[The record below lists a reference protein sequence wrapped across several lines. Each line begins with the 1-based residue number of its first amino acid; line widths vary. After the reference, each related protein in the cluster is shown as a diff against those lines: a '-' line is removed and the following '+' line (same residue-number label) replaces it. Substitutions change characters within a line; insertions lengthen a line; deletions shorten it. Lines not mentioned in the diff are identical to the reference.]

1 MFNYIVIS
9 VMKEREKSYEI
20 FSKMWWYAGGKSI
33 PGKWNSLQEGSEAR
47 KSMVNPPTPSSHS
60 VLKQRWT
67 NHCPLNTSAM
77 MPGLKLFPLPDLSL
91 SITYLPPLLSV
102 EISRLP
108 FFPKGFFPWN
118 LPWSGI
124 YFTAVVPIWYLYSGI
139 YLIIQLSMCELCE
152 GKGYVL
158 FSLLH
163 FCYEKSQ
170 FGHSLLMWQSYNQ
183 IVVQWRQKLQWYQ
196 KRTSNWLTKRRLF
209 EKSTMPNHKFM
220 GFWTVSQDPGPF
232 QASLELWTHCL
243 DMKSKALNYIT
254 WFGHVG

>member
-1 MFNYIVIS
+1 
-9 VMKEREKSYEI
+9 MKQLT
-20 FSKMWWYAGGKSI
+20 GGLW
-33 PGKWNSLQEGSEAR
+33 GKKEHGESTHSLVSLCAE
-47 KSMVNPPTPSSHS
+47 T
-60 VLKQRWT
+60 
-67 NHCPLNTSAM
+67 AM
-77 MPGLKLFPLPDLSL
+77 NQSL
-91 SITYLPPLLSV
+91 SPEHVGNDAWAQIVSSTWPVLIYHLSPTTSVCRNIKITLLSQ
-102 EISRLP
+102 R
-108 FFPKGFFPWN
+108 FFPWN

-163 FCYEKSQ
+163 FCYKKSQ